1 MEEVSESREIIRQI
15 KNDMK
20 LLMEGKKDRLVKSA
34 NNQRPRSFWTVRR
47 VS

>member
-20 LLMEGKKDRLVKSA
+20 LLMQGKKDRYVRNLQVR
-34 NNQRPRSFWTVRR
+34 RPRSTLEAKVGF
-47 VS
+47 

>member
-20 LLMEGKKDRLVKSA
+20 LLMEGKKDRLVIGPLILP
-34 NNQRPRSFWTVRR
+34 NCIGC
-47 VS
+47 

>member
-20 LLMEGKKDRLVKSA
+20 LLMQGKKDRYV
-34 NNQRPRSFWTVRR
+34 QSFARN
-47 VS
+47 

>member
-20 LLMEGKKDRLVKSA
+20 LLMEGKKDRLVTIPLILPNFIGS
-34 NNQRPRSFWTVRR
+34 
-47 VS
+47 